1 LIKPHLSYKITK
13 VLLHFSELITKGN
26 FLINFGNRVYAFIDS
41 QNLNLGT
48 KKDLR
53 DDKGNIYYHGWELS
67 FKKFYFYIKTKLN
80 VSKAYLFI
88 GKIPKYQR
96 LYNYLSSI
104 GYILIF
110 KPTITHTNSNGKS
123 ETKGNVDAELVLH
136 TMLEKENYDKAV
148 IVSGDGDYACLLE
161 HLDFIGKL
169 HRVVIPNK
177 FSYSQLLNPYQ
188 KYFLFVTD
196 LKTSLIK

>member
-1 LIKPHLSYKITK
+1 MKE
-13 VLLHFSELITKGN
+13 LLDHAELLLKGN
-26 FLINFGNRVYAFIDS
+26 FLNRFGNRVYAFIDS

-48 KKDLR
+48 KNDLKD
-53 DDKGNIYYHGWELS
+53 DNGITYYHGWELD
-67 FKKFYFYIKTKLN
+67 FKKFYFYIKSKLN

-110 KPTITHTNSNGKS
+110 KPTITHVDNNGKP

-136 TMLEKENYDKAV
+136 TMLEIENYDKAV
-148 IVSGDGDYACLLE
+148 IVAGDGDYACLLE
-161 HLDFIGKL
+161 HLDSIGKL
-169 HRVVIPNK
+169 LRVVIPNK
-177 FSYSQLLNPYQ
+177 LSYSQLLNPYQ